1 MADQPHPRGMLRS
14 LRGLVSTGIALIE
27 TRLELLTTELKE
39 EKTRVVSLLIYALA
53 ALILLSVGTV
63 FLAVLFTALLWESN
77 RLLALGMFAT
87 LFLAGGVFA
96 LFMAVRLVRQ
106 QSKLFAAT
114 LAELK
119 GDRTALD
126 RDEIDER

>member
-1 MADQPHPRGMLRS
+1 MIEQPRPRGMLRS
-14 LRGLVSTGIALIE
+14 LRGLISAGIELVE

-77 RLLALGMFAT
+77 RLLALGIFAT
-87 LFLAGGVFA
+87 LFLGGGVFA
-96 LFMAVRLVRQ
+96 LVMAVRLVRQ
-106 QSKLFAAT
+106 QTRLFAAT
-114 LAELK
+114 LSELK
-119 GDRTALD
+119 GDREALD
-126 RDEIDER
+126 RDA

>member
-1 MADQPHPRGMLRS
+1 MIEQPRPRGMLRS
-14 LRGLVSTGIALIE
+14 LRGLISAGIELVE

-77 RLLALGMFAT
+77 RLLALGIFAT
-87 LFLAGGVFA
+87 LFLGGGVFA
-96 LFMAVRLVRQ
+96 LVMAVRLVRQ
-106 QSKLFAAT
+106 QTRLFAAT
-114 LAELK
+114 LSELK
-119 GDRTALD
+119 GDREALD
-126 RDEIDER
+126 RDV

>member
-1 MADQPHPRGMLRS
+1 MADPAHPRGMFRS
-14 LRGLVSTGIALIE
+14 LRGLISTGIALIE

-39 EKTRVVSLLIYALA
+39 EKTRVISLLIYALA

-77 RLLALGMFAT
+77 RLLALSVFAT
-87 LFLAGGVFA
+87 LFLGGGVFA

-106 QSKLFAAT
+106 QTKLFAAT

-119 GDRTALD
+119 GDRAALD
-126 RDEIDER
+126 REE

>member
-1 MADQPHPRGMLRS
+1 MTDPTHPRGMFRS
-14 LRGLVSTGIALIE
+14 LRGLISTGIALIE

-39 EKTRVVSLLIYALA
+39 EKTRVISLLIYALA

-77 RLLALGMFAT
+77 RLLALGIFAA
-87 LFLAGGVFA
+87 LFMAGGVFA
-96 LFMAVRLVRQ
+96 LVMAVRLVQQ
-106 QSKLFAAT
+106 QSRLFAAT

-119 GDRTALD
+119 GDRAALD
-126 RDEIDER
+126 RDEP

>member
-1 MADQPHPRGMLRS
+1 MIDQPHPRGMLRS
-14 LRGLVSTGIALIE
+14 LRGLISTGIALIE

-77 RLLALGMFAT
+77 RLLALGVFAT
-87 LFLAGGVFA
+87 LFLGGGVFA
-96 LFMAVRLVRQ
+96 LAMAMRLVRQ
-106 QSKLFAAT
+106 QSQLFAST

-119 GDRTALD
+119 GDRAALD
-126 RDEIDER
+126 RDV

>member
-1 MADQPHPRGMLRS
+1 MVDQPHPRGMFRS
-14 LRGLVSTGIALIE
+14 LRGLISTGIALIE

-77 RLLALGMFAT
+77 RLLALGVFAA

-96 LFMAVRLVRQ
+96 FAMAVRLVRQ
-106 QSKLFAAT
+106 QSKLFAST

-119 GDRTALD
+119 GDRAALD
-126 RDEIDER
+126 RDA

>member
-1 MADQPHPRGMLRS
+1 MADLPHPRGMFRS
-14 LRGLVSTGIALIE
+14 LRGLISTGIALIE

-77 RLLALGMFAT
+77 RLLALGIFAT
-87 LFLAGGVFA
+87 LFLAGGAFA
-96 LFMAVRLVRQ
+96 LVMAVRLVRQ
-106 QSKLFAAT
+106 QSRLFAST

-119 GDRTALD
+119 GDRAALEP
-126 RDEIDER
+126 DE

>member
-1 MADQPHPRGMLRS
+1 MFRS
-14 LRGLVSTGIALIE
+14 LRGLISTGIELIE

-53 ALILLSVGTV
+53 ALILLSVGVV

-77 RLLALGMFAT
+77 RLLALGVFAT
-87 LFLAGGVFA
+87 LFLAGGAFSAV
-96 LFMAVRLVRQ
+96 MAMRLVKQ
-106 QSKLFAAT
+106 QTRLFAST

-119 GDRTALD
+119 GDRDALD
-126 RDEIDER
+126 GD

>member
-1 MADQPHPRGMLRS
+1 MVDQPHPRGMFRS
-14 LRGLVSTGIALIE
+14 LRGLISTGIALIE

-77 RLLALGMFAT
+77 RLLALSVFAT
-87 LFLAGGVFA
+87 LFLAGGAFSFV
-96 LFMAVRLVRQ
+96 MAIRLVRQ
-106 QSKLFAAT
+106 QTRLFAST

-119 GDRTALD
+119 GDRAALE
-126 RDEIDER
+126 RDE

>member
-1 MADQPHPRGMLRS
+1 MADQIRPRGMFRS
-14 LRGLVSTGIALIE
+14 LRGLISTGIELIE

-77 RLLALGMFAT
+77 RLLALGVFAT
-87 LFLAGGVFA
+87 LFLAGGVFSTVMA
-96 LFMAVRLVRQ
+96 LRLVKQ
-106 QSKLFAAT
+106 QSRLFAAT

-119 GDRTALD
+119 GDRAALNP
-126 RDEIDER
+126 DE

>member
-1 MADQPHPRGMLRS
+1 MADHPHPRGMLRS
-14 LRGLVSTGIALIE
+14 LRGLISTGIALIE

-39 EKTRVVSLLIYALA
+39 EKTRVVSLLIYAFA

-77 RLLALGMFAT
+77 RLLVLGIFAT
-87 LFLAGGVFA
+87 LFLAGGAFA
-96 LFMAVRLVRQ
+96 LFMAARLVRQ
-106 QSKLFAAT
+106 QSRLFAAT

-119 GDRTALD
+119 GDRAALE
-126 RDEIDER
+126 RDE

>member
-1 MADQPHPRGMLRS
+1 MVDPARPRGMLRS
-14 LRGLVSTGIALIE
+14 LRGFLSTGIALIE

-39 EKTRVVSLLIYALA
+39 EKTRIVSLLIYALA

-63 FLAVLFTALLWESN
+63 FLAVLFTALMWESN

-87 LFLAGGVFA
+87 LFLAGGLFA
-96 LFMAVRLVRQ
+96 FFMAVRLVRQ
-106 QSKLFAAT
+106 QSRLFAAT

-119 GDRTALD
+119 GDRAALD
-126 RDEIDER
+126 RDE

>member
-1 MADQPHPRGMLRS
+1 MLRS
-14 LRGLVSTGIALIE
+14 LRGLISSGIALIE

-77 RLLALGMFAT
+77 RLLALAVFAT
-87 LFLAGGVFA
+87 LFLAGGIFA

-106 QSKLFAAT
+106 QSRLFAAT

-119 GDRTALD
+119 GDRAALA
-126 RDEIDER
+126 REE

>member
-1 MADQPHPRGMLRS
+1 MIEQPRPRGMFRS
-14 LRGLVSTGIALIE
+14 LRGLISTGIALIE

-53 ALILLSVGTV
+53 ALILLSVGVV

-77 RLLALGMFAT
+77 RLLALGVFAT

-96 LFMAVRLVRQ
+96 LAMAVRLVKQ
-106 QSKLFAAT
+106 QTRLFAAT

-119 GDRTALD
+119 GDRAALD
-126 RDEIDER
+126 AEE

>member
-1 MADQPHPRGMLRS
+1 MADQPRPRGMLRS

-39 EKTRVVSLLIYALA
+39 EKTRVISLLIYALA

-87 LFLAGGVFA
+87 LFLAGGAFA
-96 LFMAVRLVRQ
+96 FVMAVRLVRQ
-106 QSKLFAAT
+106 QSRLFAAT
-114 LAELK
+114 LAELR
-119 GDRTALD
+119 GDRAALD
-126 RDEIDER
+126 REE